1 MHVTYLILGNSAAGV
16 SAAEAIRETD
26 ALGSIA
32 IASPEP
38 YPAYGRP
45 LISYLLEGKT
55 SLERIGYKDD
65 AFYQRL
71 NITALLG
78 EGHEAKDLD
87 SDAHRVTFADGS
99 SITYERC
106 LVATGSI
113 PFTPPI
119 DGLNEARN
127 KTTFLTLDDALK
139 ANELAKEARNAADK
153 EKRESNAVVIGA
165 GLIGLKAA
173 EALSHLVDNVLVLEL
188 APRILPAVLDDEGA
202 SLLQRKLEQHRI
214 VCRPGV
220 SASKVICNSSGIAT
234 EILLTDGTT
243 VPCDFIVAAVG
254 VRPNTAFV
262 VEAGAQQGRGLVCDK
277 NLQTS
282 LPDVYAAGDVVQVTD
297 ALDGSQRP
305 LALWPNAVRQG
316 AIAGRHM
323 ANNPDA
329 EAFESSFAVN
339 AVDFFDISLLTA
351 GVINPPTDD
360 TSIQCDI
367 RFDENAGTYAK
378 FVTREGFLIGYI
390 LLNRPDNAGI
400 YTALIEKKTP
410 LERVDAAM
418 FDQAPLNYDFD
429 EETRWERLHAC
440 YPTNRTRLGFAR
452 EEAPCK
458 PLQRKGKAEQ

>member
-16 SAAEAIRETD
+16 SAAEAIRATD
-26 ALGSIA
+26 DQGSIA

-38 YPAYGRP
+38 YPVYGRP

-55 SLERIGYKDD
+55 SRERIGYKDD
-65 AFYQRL
+65 DFYERL
-71 NITALLG
+71 KITALLG
-78 EGHEAKDLD
+78 EGYEAKTLD
-87 SDAHRVTFADGS
+87 AGGHCVTFANGER
-99 SITYERC
+99 ITYERC

-119 DGLNEARN
+119 EGLDSARN
-127 KTTFLTLDDALK
+127 VTTFLTLDDALK
-139 ANELAKEARNAADK
+139 AERLAKDAQEAARAQG
-153 EKRESNAVVIGA
+153 RESNAVVIGA

-202 SLLQRKLEQHRI
+202 SLLQRELEKHRI

-220 SASKVICNSSGIAT
+220 SASKILCSDNGQAT
-234 EILLTDGTT
+234 QAVLTDGTT
-243 VPCDFIVAAVG
+243 VPCDFVVAAVG

-262 VEAGAQQGRGLVCDK
+262 VEAGAQQGRGLLCDET
-277 NLQTS
+277 LQTS

-316 AIAGRHM
+316 AIAGKHM
-323 ANNPDA
+323 AKSPDA
-329 EAFESSFAVN
+329 EPFESSFAVN

-351 GVINPPTDD
+351 GVINPPADD
-360 TSIQCDI
+360 AALRCDV
-367 RFDENAGTYAK
+367 RVDAQRTTYAK
-378 FVTREGFLIGYI
+378 FVTQDGRLVGYI

-400 YTALIEKKTP
+400 YTALIENRVP
-410 LERVDAAM
+410 LQSVDAEI
-418 FDQAPLNYDFD
+418 FDQAPLNYDFN
-429 EETRWERLHAC
+429 EEDRWERLHAC
-440 YPTNRTRLGFAR
+440 YPANLTRLGFDR
-452 EEAPCK
+452 TD
-458 PLQRKGKAEQ
+458 PLFAS